1 MREHWPSPGT
11 WLNTAYQKRAGRAIV
26 RPNSVMDPATW
37 AVYIAHHIK
46 CQFLGSVWPVMACE
60 SQHMLRGFV
69 NDLEK
74 STFWLAVDA
83 ETLKNEAAE
92 SEGGNQDAKQASDTE
107 ETWKGRLVWTINT
120 DDLNTAPRNNI
131 SG

>member
-1 MREHWPSPGT
+1 
-11 WLNTAYQKRAGRAIV
+11 
-26 RPNSVMDPATW
+26 
-37 AVYIAHHIK
+37 
-46 CQFLGSVWPVMACE
+46 
-60 SQHMLRGFV
+60 MLRGFV

-120 DDLNTAPRNNI
+120 DDLNTAPTKKHFGLRALAPWPAAHADI
-131 SG
+131 CTSDHWGQVAHPVRPSCWGR